1 MHNILHF
8 YNHKIRP
15 VKNIFICVFA
25 FLPWYLS
32 GQSDLTFSRISE
44 MKWELDYEVYLK
56 MKNDSTYTYDIRQL
70 FHIKEDPS
78 DSAVDFIFYPVNL
91 DEEYINNLGARP
103 PSVDSGGQANPPE
116 LQRRLTSADSTE
128 ASTETPSFETL
139 WAALHESLGGGW
151 VHFINCLLYS
161 LETGQLDL
169 TSPLMRRPETDW
181 KPEPPTDS
189 YKRTRKWQYY
199 IPVDQ
204 KLAIK
209 EYKLRMKRDEPGDLK
224 NIPEEFIDLFL
235 GTSNKKYHEYIENR
249 KVNIVAKIDLVKIL
263 LGANFLGEA
272 QINYIRSQVLDAI
285 KNYSIN
291 RIPSVLVFD
300 DFDAAA
306 AISIDLNG
314 YKLQSIAFNTSANL
328 TYEQM
333 EDRRDQISKI
343 LSDINTYNQNS
354 FRKQLSNY
362 YRR

>member
-1 MHNILHF
+1 MPISMHDVLHF
-8 YNHKIRP
+8 YNYKIRP

-70 FHIKEDPS
+70 FHVKEDPS
-78 DSAVDFIFYPVNL
+78 DSAVDFIFYPVNF
-91 DEEYINNLGARP
+91 DEEYINNL
-103 PSVDSGGQANPPE
+103 DTCPPE
-116 LQRRLTSADSTE
+116 LQQRRTGADSTN
-128 ASTETPSFETL
+128 ADTGTPSFETL
-139 WAALHESLGGGW
+139 WGALHESLGGGW
-151 VHFINCLLYS
+151 VHFVNCLLYS

-169 TSPLMRRPETDW
+169 TAPLMRRPETDW

-189 YKRTRKWQYY
+189 YKRTRKWGYY

-224 NIPEEFIDLFL
+224 NIPKEFIALFL
-235 GTSNKKYHEYIENR
+235 GTSNKKYQEYIEGR
-249 KVNIVAKIDLVKIL
+249 KVNIVAKIDLVKVL

-272 QINYIRSQVLDAI
+272 QINYIRSQVLNAI
-285 KNYSIN
+285 RNYSIN

-314 YKLQSIAFNTSANL
+314 YKLQSIAFNASANL

-333 EDRRDQISKI
+333 EDRREQISKI
-343 LSDINTYNQNS
+343 INDINTYNQNS